1 MGHLLILSATN
12 SQPATLNTLTKA
24 ESEIIAATKGVKLAE
39 YIPQDKAKLAMEVY
53 FLAKAKLG
61 LNSPSQ
67 AEEQATIAIL
77 IDDLN
82 NFPLLTKEEII
93 KALKRGLNGDYLT
106 GDFVHFNSS
115 NFVRWVRKY
124 QEEKQIAVAKDLK
137 LKQEAE
143 QVSVEPSEEEQRK
156 AAIEVANMYA
166 EMYANNQVGSGISI
180 GRAGFD
186 KLWDLAEKFGLMSV
200 SVEQKWEVYNRLKPK
215 FSDVDQ
221 LKSKCKEVLY
231 DDFIRGMVDFGVK
244 FDENGIL
251 S

>member
-1 MGHLLILSATN
+1 MEHSLTLSQTN
-12 SQPATLNTLTKA
+12 NQLATLNTLTKA
-24 ESEIIAATKGVKLAE
+24 ESEIIAATQGVKLSQ
-39 YIPQDKAKLAMEVY
+39 YSQQDKAKIAMEVY

-67 AEEQATIAIL
+67 AEEQATITIL
-77 IDDLN
+77 LDDLN
-82 NFPLLTKEEII
+82 NFDLLTKEEII
-93 KALKRGLNGDYLT
+93 KALKRGLNGDYST

-124 QEEKQIAVAKDLK
+124 QEEKQIAVAKDLRA
-137 LKQEAE
+137 KQEAE
-143 QVSVEPSEEEQRK
+143 HVSVEPSAEEKRK

-186 KLWDLAEKFGLMSV
+186 KLFDLAEQFGLINI

-215 FSDVDQ
+215 FADETQ
-221 LKSKCKEVLY
+221 LKCKCKEVLY
-231 DDFIRGMVDFGVK
+231 DEFIRGMVDFGLK
-244 FDENGIL
+244 FDENGVL

>member
-1 MGHLLILSATN
+1 MEHSLTLSQTN
-12 SQPATLNTLTKA
+12 SQLATLNTLTKA
-24 ESEIIAATKGVKLAE
+24 ESEIIAATQGIKLSQ
-39 YIPQDKAKLAMEVY
+39 YSQQDKAKIAMEVY

-67 AEEQATIAIL
+67 AEEQATITIL
-77 IDDLN
+77 LDDLN
-82 NFPLLTKEEII
+82 NFDLLTKEEII
-93 KALKRGLNGDYLT
+93 KALKRGLNGDYST

-124 QEEKQIAVAKDLK
+124 QEEKQIAVAKNLK
-137 LKQEAE
+137 AIQEAE
-143 QVSVEPSEEEQRK
+143 QQTIEPSDEEKRK

-186 KLWDLAEKFGLMSV
+186 KLFDLAERFGLINI

-215 FSDVDQ
+215 FADETQ
-221 LKSKCKEVLY
+221 LKCKCKEVLY
-231 DDFIRGMVDFGVK
+231 DEFIRGMVDFGLK
-244 FDENGIL
+244 FDENGML

>member
-1 MGHLLILSATN
+1 MGHSLILSGTN
-12 SQPATLNTLTKA
+12 SQPATLNTLTQA
-24 ESEIIAATKGVKLAE
+24 EAEIIAATKGVKLAE
-39 YIPQDKAKLAMEVY
+39 YIPQDKAKLAMEIY

-124 QEEKQIAVAKDLK
+124 QEEKQIAVAKDLMA
-137 LKQEAE
+137 KQESE
-143 QVSVEPSEEEQRK
+143 HISVEPSEEEQRK
-156 AAIEVANMYA
+156 SAIEVANMYA

-186 KLWDLAEKFGLMSV
+186 KLFELAERFGLITV
-200 SVEQKWEVYNRLKPK
+200 SIEQKWEVYNRLKPK
-215 FSDVDQ
+215 FADETK
-221 LKSKCKEVLY
+221 LKCKCKEVLY
-231 DDFIRGMVDFGVK
+231 DEFIRDMVEFGVK
-244 FDENGIL
+244 FDENGKL
-251 S
+251 F